1 MAPTLRYVL
10 ILARRDRLFLGLA
23 LAIALAA
30 ALAAALGSAAIVEGR
45 ELALVFAA
53 AAIRIV
59 LAVGLVAFVLF
70 SLARLFDSH
79 EAMLILSRPLTRA
92 RFVIAVWSGYAAAA
106 LALVLPAVAAVWLVG
121 PPPAAGL
128 ALWAVSLFLEASLLV
143 AAALFFGLVLTSPVA
158 ATVAVLGFYV
168 LARMMRS
175 LVAILDSEWAGSAGP
190 VGAVVEGVLVVLS
203 VLLPRLDLFARSDWL
218 VHGGTLDR
226 GVLLAAAQWLVYLP
240 FLLAAAAF
248 DFRRREF

>member
-30 ALAAALGSAAIVEGR
+30 GLAAALGSAAIVEGR

-53 AAIRIV
+53 AAIRIL

-79 EAMLILSRPLTRA
+79 EAMLMLSRPLTRA
-92 RFVIAVWSGYAAAA
+92 RFVFAVWSGYATAA
-106 LALVLPAVAAVWLVG
+106 LVLVLPAAAAVWLVG
-121 PPPAAGL
+121 PPPVTGL
-128 ALWAVSLFLEASLLV
+128 ALWAISLFLEASLLV
-143 AAALFFGLVLTSPVA
+143 AAALFFGLVLASPVA
-158 ATVAVLGFYV
+158 ATVAVLSFYV

-175 LVAILDSEWAGSAGP
+175 LVAILDTEWAAAGP
-190 VGAVVEGVLVVLS
+190 VGAVVEAALVAVS

-226 GVLLAAAQWLVYLP
+226 GALLAAAQWLVYLP

-248 DFRRREF
+248 DFRRRQF